1 MKQTLLSLL
10 VALCCTATLS
20 AQDLPDRD
28 WANFGRYASAN
39 ATVTSAP
46 KAVLMGD
53 SITDG
58 WYRNDEAFFHD
69 NNFVGRGISG
79 QVSAQML
86 VRFRR
91 DVIDL
96 HPKYV
101 VILAGINDIA
111 RNDGYI
117 ALENTFA
124 NIVSM
129 CELARANKIK
139 PVLCPLVPSDR
150 VAWRPAITDTRE
162 QVERLNTMIKD
173 YALICSS
180 TAEIFTTVNARLS
193 ENNREGMFATAWIGI
208 LDTRTGC
215 LQYTNAGHNYP
226 VLQRS
231 KEPCILLKKK
241 HGLFLA
247 GMDDTEYSSG
257 ELQMEPGD
265 RLLLYTD
272 GITEAH
278 DRSGAFYGT
287 ERLLAAMEAAGED
300 NTALLDAVIRD
311 VNDFASGAPQFD
323 DITML
328 AISIKPKEE

>member
-10 VALCCTATLS
+10 VALCCTAALS

-28 WANFGRYASAN
+28 WANFGLYASAN

-129 CELARANKIK
+129 CELARSNKIK
-139 PVLCPLVPSDR
+139 PVLCTLVPSDR

-173 YALICSS
+173 YARKHHYKVVDYATLLAGENGA
-180 TAEIFTTVNARLS
+180 TRADLS
-193 ENNREGMFATAWIGI
+193 RDSVHPN
-208 LDTRTGC
+208 
-215 LQYTNAGHNYP
+215 LQGYKMMEEA
-226 VLQRS
+226 
-231 KEPCILLKKK
+231 LLK
-241 HGLFLA
+241 
-247 GMDDTEYSSG
+247 
-257 ELQMEPGD
+257 
-265 RLLLYTD
+265 
-272 GITEAH
+272 
-278 DRSGAFYGT
+278 
-287 ERLLAAMEAAGED
+287 
-300 NTALLDAVIRD
+300 VIR
-311 VNDFASGAPQFD
+311 
-323 DITML
+323 
-328 AISIKPKEE
+328 